1 MAATN
6 KKIWECVYGK
16 GITLS
21 QGTKLG
27 TQNLLHTYQLVDVQN
42 KLLTTFI
49 KLIVLSHMKLSY
61 KFVTILY
68 NVCR

>member
-42 KLLTTFI
+42 KLLTT
-49 KLIVLSHMKLSY
+49 LIVLSHMKLSY

>member
-6 KKIWECVYGK
+6 KKIWKCVYGK

-49 KLIVLSHMKLSY
+49 NRTFPYEIKLQIRY
-61 KFVTILY
+61 NFV
-68 NVCR
+68 

>member
-6 KKIWECVYGK
+6 KNIWECVYQK

-21 QGTKLG
+21 EGTKLG

>member
-42 KLLTTFI
+42 KLLTKFITLSNRTFLYEI
-49 KLIVLSHMKLSY
+49 KLQIRY
-61 KFVTILY
+61 NFV
-68 NVCR
+68 